1 MTRLIAFDLS
11 LRATGF
17 CDPDG
22 HAETFKPPAKLDEA
36 ARLEWWRQ
44 CFVVLREQHQPT
56 CVAVEDSF
64 IRHPKASKILQR
76 QVGVFLAA
84 FAGIPIVWMPAA
96 SLKLAWTGK
105 GNASKDEMAATTALR
120 LDDDDV
126 LWLDDDAID
135 ALALWHV
142 VTAMGDTAA

>member
-64 IRHPKASKILQR
+64 IKFPKASKILQR

-84 FAGIPIVWMPAA
+84 FAGIPIVWVPAA
-96 SLKLAWTGK
+96 SLKLAFSGH
-105 GNASKDEMAATTALR
+105 GNATKSTMWIAARNRGLTVL
-120 LDDDDV
+120 LDDNGV
-126 LWLDDDAID
+126 DAW
-135 ALALWHV
+135 ALWHV
-142 VTAMGDTAA
+142 VTAMGEPAA